1 LRISRAA
8 LRKLVKEIKSL
19 GLGKWEGKQHIVSS
33 EEEDT
38 PSESEDLVEMYRL
51 WRMAWSWPANTSVFG
66 TNELGRHSWE
76 DSDGDE

>member
-1 LRISRAA
+1 VGSGKANNILF
-8 LRKLVKEIKSL
+8 LRKMKKSQAYN
-19 GLGKWEGKQHIVSS
+19 G
-33 EEEDT
+33 
-38 PSESEDLVEMYRL
+38 SESEDLVEMYRL